1 MDMVMI
7 SHIIILIFLVV
18 TALAAIILKDLFA
31 SVIVYSAYS
40 FCMCV
45 TYLIL
50 RSADVAMTE
59 AAVGAG
65 VTTILFISALAKTT
79 RKEDK

>member
-1 MDMVMI
+1 MDLVLV

-18 TALAAIILKDLFA
+18 TALAAINLSDLFVA
-31 SVIVYSAYS
+31 VIVYSAYS
-40 FCMCV
+40 FCICL

-50 RSADVAMTE
+50 RSADVAMAE

-65 VTTILFISALAKTT
+65 VTTILFVAVLAKTS
-79 RKEDK
+79 RREEK